1 MKTGCASL
9 RVSVVAL
16 FVIAAG
22 IVSYARA
29 SEPPAGLGKRDG
41 PAEALSQRD
50 GGQGAAQEAQAE
62 GKADAGAG
70 KEGKKR
76 SLLPLV
82 PYYDNGFFLE
92 TADEQFRLNITGVLQ
107 ADARFYTGATKGPDS
122 LDTYSPNSFDIRRAR
137 FDFRGWHYKSNV
149 FRLQLEMAD
158 TPYLRNAY
166 WIFQKWPEV
175 RLQLGQ
181 FKIPAGGADFLAE
194 EAQANFIEYSA
205 DTPISP
211 HFDRGIMLWG
221 TPWDG
226 ALQYAVG
233 AFTGT
238 GPDIDVPTG
247 DVDKSKDLA
256 GRLMLVPFKHSDI
269 EFLKGL
275 HVAGGYQYGM
285 ESIRTAKGETSNRTE
300 GYESQWFNWRQKNVT
315 LDHRARWG
323 AECHYLVGPFT
334 ASYEYNRIE
343 WHGIRAFDAKE
354 GTLLFEKPD
363 TYFVDVHQVWLS
375 YFITGEQKTMQ
386 DVFFA
391 WRQPKPKRNFSLR
404 DHTWGAWEILVRAAL
419 RNGSG
424 ALFDKA
430 TPVLDGSKRGHSI
443 TGGINWIANPKVRV
457 MFNVVYLK
465 NDDGAYNGIISQKP
479 NALGGNDTRY
489 LDHELDFLLR
499 CVLTI

>member
-1 MKTGCASL
+1 MEMRSRRLNIIVAAI
-9 RVSVVAL
+9 VVLTTVTWLPAT
-16 FVIAAG
+16 
-22 IVSYARA
+22 A
-29 SEPPAGLGKRDG
+29 SEPTVDTRKLSESLGNLEERIDALEKKVQQPLMQPQANETPKGPKRT
-41 PAEALSQRD
+41 
-50 GGQGAAQEAQAE
+50 
-62 GKADAGAG
+62 
-70 KEGKKR
+70 
-76 SLLPLV
+76 SLLPLI

-107 ADARFYTGATKGPDS
+107 ADARFFTGATSEPDAR
-122 LDTYSPNSFDIRRAR
+122 DTASPNSFDIRRAR
-137 FDFRGWHYKSNV
+137 FDFRGWHYKNNV
-149 FRLQLEMAD
+149 FRIQLEMAD

-166 WIFQKWPEV
+166 WIFQKWPAV

-181 FKIPAGGADFLAE
+181 FKIPTGGADFLTE
-194 EAQANFIEYSA
+194 EAQINFIEYSA

-211 HFDRGIMLWG
+211 HFDRGLMLWG
-221 TPWDG
+221 TPCAG
-226 ALQYAVG
+226 VVQYAVG

-247 DVDKSKDLA
+247 DVDKSKDIA
-256 GRLMLVPFKHSDI
+256 GRLLLVPFKNTDI
-269 EFLKGL
+269 DLLKGL

-285 ESIRTAKGETSNRTE
+285 ESIRTSKGETSNRTE
-300 GYESQWFNWRQKNVT
+300 SYQSQWFSWRQRNVR

-323 AECHYLVGPFT
+323 AELHYLVGPFT

-343 WHGIRAFDAKE
+343 WHDIQAFRDD

-375 YFITGEQKTMQ
+375 YFLTGEHKTMQ

-391 WRQPKPKRNFSLR
+391 WRQPKPKKNFSLKEG
-404 DHTWGAWEILVRAAL
+404 TWGAWELLVRAAF

-424 ALFDKA
+424 ALFDTA
-430 TPVLDGSKRGHSI
+430 SLVLDGSRKAHSI
-443 TGGINWIANPKVRV
+443 TGGINWTANPKVRV

-465 NDDGAYNGIISQKP
+465 NDDGSYSGIISQKP
-479 NALGGNDTRY
+479 NAVAGQNDIRY
-489 LDHELDFLLR
+489 LDHELAFLLR